1 MSVSQFLR
9 TPYKQVE
16 ISQEPT
22 KRLRGIPL
30 EVFPPFKPNETSIKL
45 MEARKLTKLKGIFDL
60 LDSDNDGLISGAR
73 MEVDRLPDMAYE
85 ILKPVL
91 LEIADT
97 EREVNFEG
105 FIGECG
111 RLMKKLTVTERA
123 NIMGSSKKVS

>member
-45 MEARKLTKLKGIFDL
+45 MEARFDL

>member
-1 MSVSQFLR
+1 
-9 TPYKQVE
+9 
-16 ISQEPT
+16 
-22 KRLRGIPL
+22 
-30 EVFPPFKPNETSIKL
+30 

-105 FIGECG
+105 FISECG

-123 NIMGSSKKVS
+123 NIMGSNKKVS